1 MRLVNRC
8 DGAYCATT
16 IAYHVKNIT
25 QQKEIMN
32 RENELNKN
40 HDYLNN
46 PLYFKLLGEQL
57 SKMKPPI
64 TENIVKELETWALE
78 YAFSDGN
85 LVSDLKRA
93 IIEIKYQNHIIG
105 ELRARVENLEADG
118 QMMSDRLRRAN

>member
-1 MRLVNRC
+1 
-8 DGAYCATT
+8 
-16 IAYHVKNIT
+16 
-25 QQKEIMN
+25 MN
-32 RENELNKN
+32 RENESNKN
-40 HDYLNN
+40 NDYLNN

-57 SKMKPPI
+57 AKMKAPI
-64 TENIVKELETWALE
+64 TENIVKELEAWALE

-93 IIEIKYQNHIIG
+93 IIEIKYQNHIIS

>member
-1 MRLVNRC
+1 
-8 DGAYCATT
+8 
-16 IAYHVKNIT
+16 
-25 QQKEIMN
+25 MN

-40 HDYLNN
+40 YDYLNN

-64 TENIVKELETWALE
+64 TENIVKELEAWALE

-118 QMMSDRLRRAN
+118 QMMSDRLRREN

>member
-1 MRLVNRC
+1 
-8 DGAYCATT
+8 
-16 IAYHVKNIT
+16 
-25 QQKEIMN
+25 MN
-32 RENELNKN
+32 RENESNKN
-40 HDYLNN
+40 YDYLNN

-57 SKMKPPI
+57 AKMKPPI
-64 TENIVKELETWALE
+64 TENIVKELEAWALE
-78 YAFSDGN
+78 YAFTDGN